1 MNLQASSLFSLEG
14 KTALLTGA
22 SSFLG
27 RTFAQALLSNGA
39 RVIALGRSDR
49 LEKQAADWT
58 SEYGRDHVKTYCV
71 NMYDLSSLEKTLDQ
85 IINDNP
91 SIS

>member
-22 SSFLG
+22 SGFLG

-39 RVIALGRSDR
+39 RIIALGRSDR
-49 LEKQAADWT
+49 LDKQASDWI
-58 SEYGRDHVKTYCV
+58 KLL
-71 NMYDLSSLEKTLDQ
+71 M
-85 IINDNP
+85 IIP
-91 SIS
+91 LYIS